1 MAFHSLTYSIY
12 PRYTIRLESK
22 TSERT
27 SLLFC
32 TTGILMRRLEESADL
47 AGVTHLFVDEVHER
61 SMESDFLLM
70 VLRDLLR
77 ERRPDLKLI
86 LMSATLDA
94 DLFANYF
101 APAGATPRHDGVGAL
116 VPTVRVPGRTFPV
129 LPLFL
134 EVRVRVRARTRAGRG
149 AAVLRVGG
157 RGTAEAVVVDA
168 AEAVVVTLPRPE
180 QNEEHQ
186 QIVPRA
192 SLLQCRCSLLL
203 SRRPLF
209 RLRPRG
215 ARSRS
220 RPPRRV

>member
-1 MAFHSLTYSIY
+1 
-12 PRYTIRLESK
+12 
-22 TSERT
+22 
-27 SLLFC
+27 
-32 TTGILMRRLEESADL
+32 MRRLEESTDL

-134 EVRVRVRARTRAGRG
+134 EVRVRVRARTRAGHG

-157 RGTAEAVVVDA
+157 RGTAEAAVVEA

-192 SLLQCRCSLLL
+192 SLLQCRCSLLP

-215 ARSRS
+215 ARALS